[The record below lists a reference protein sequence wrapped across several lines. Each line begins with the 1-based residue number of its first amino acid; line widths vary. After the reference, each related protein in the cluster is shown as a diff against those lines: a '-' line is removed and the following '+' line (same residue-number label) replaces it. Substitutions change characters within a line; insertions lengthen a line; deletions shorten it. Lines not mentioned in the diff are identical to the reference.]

1 MTIENID
8 KQRFIIA
15 YDISHPKRLRR
26 VARIMEKHAIRS
38 QKSVFQF
45 YGTGDELLAVV
56 NELREVIDHEED
68 LVQAWGVKQENRIV
82 KAILGKQP
90 EHSPMAVVL
99 STTQICFVSK
109 ERKGITQ

>member
-1 MTIENID
+1 MPVENVN
-8 KQRFIIA
+8 KQRYIIA
-15 YDISHPKRLRR
+15 YDITHPKRLRR
-26 VARIMEKHAIRS
+26 VARILEKHAIRS

-45 YGTGDELLAVV
+45 FGTHDELLVVV
-56 NELREVIDHEED
+56 NELNEAIDHEED

-109 ERKGITQ
+109 DRKGITQ